1 MDIEI
6 NIDEFKNKILDVI
19 GRSTLKEEVVHLII
33 NRFQDLGYNLKSED
47 SWLISFSFQKVENNI
62 KNKCN
67 ISSIPNG
74 LKYIAVDNVVGEF
87 LFTAKQ
93 TGKLNDSFNLDTA
106 VKQIQLG
113 DTNVTFDI
121 EASNEDN
128 LNKLINYLLSRGED
142 DFICYR
148 KMRW

>member
-6 NIDEFKNKILDVI
+6 NIDDFKNNILDVI
-19 GRSTLKEEVVHLII
+19 GRTTLKEEVVPLII
-33 NRFQDLGYNLKSED
+33 NRLQNLGYNLKSED

-62 KNKCN
+62 KDKCN
-67 ISSIPNG
+67 VLSIPNG
-74 LKYIAVDNVVGEF
+74 LKYVVVDNVVGEF
-87 LFTAKQ
+87 LFTVKQ

-106 VKQIQLG
+106 VKQIKLG